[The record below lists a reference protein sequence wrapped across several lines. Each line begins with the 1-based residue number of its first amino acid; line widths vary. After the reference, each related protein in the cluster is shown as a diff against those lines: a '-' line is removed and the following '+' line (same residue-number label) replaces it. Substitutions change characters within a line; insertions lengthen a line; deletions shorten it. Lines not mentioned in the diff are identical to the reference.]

1 MSATCA
7 ETPRRRVTADLV
19 REIVEVGGYTHPL
32 FQPTDPA
39 AAAEVPLPGQG
50 VLLLAGGLVE
60 QSGLLDDAVAMLGIR
75 EVSFA
80 AMVRPGD
87 EIRVRL
93 TPGEHRESRSGR
105 TVQEFDWQVLA
116 DDERSVARATV
127 VMLMEKA
134 IEELTS

>member
-7 ETPRRRVTADLV
+7 ETPRRRVTAELV
-19 REIVEVGGYTHPL
+19 REVVEVGGYTHPL
-32 FQPTDPA
+32 FRPADPA

-60 QSGLLDDAVAMLGIR
+60 QSGLLGDAVAMLGM
-75 EVSFA
+75 EQVSFA
-80 AMVRPGD
+80 AMVRAGD

-93 TPGEHRESRSGR
+93 TPGAQRRSRSGR
-105 TVQEFDWQVLA
+105 TVQEFDWEVLA
-116 DDERSVARATV
+116 DDRRVARATA

-134 IEELTS
+134 VEELTP